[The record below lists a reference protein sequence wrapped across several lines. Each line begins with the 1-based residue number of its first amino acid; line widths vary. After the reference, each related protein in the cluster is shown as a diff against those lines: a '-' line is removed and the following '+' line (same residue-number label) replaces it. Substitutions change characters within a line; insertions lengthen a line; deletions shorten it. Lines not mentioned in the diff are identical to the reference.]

1 MEITMKLIK
10 IFLIISITYISAYS
24 NDILHY
30 YSKVNDRNINIE
42 VGSVFVRTNDF
53 INKLDESSKL
63 ELNNKLNEA
72 KRLINNFKFFEAISL
87 CDKIEPIYRDYYM
100 LYYIRG
106 LAYYKTGDIYYSIL
120 DFKNL
125 LTMYFTE
132 REIYEVVGGF
142 FDSINDYESTIK
154 TYLLAYK
161 IYNETHW
168 LFLAGKTSLKYND
181 IKSANN
187 YFTYCL
193 RVGSGYG
200 FEGFADINILK
211 NQYSDALN
219 NYSNAYKSYASYGNN
234 QADMERLNSKISN
247 VIVQSELYNWNH
259 NLENGEF
266 EKATNILN
274 NLHSYSR
281 DFPEINLATAK
292 THFKMGNYQMSKN
305 MLNRFISVNK
315 TFDEAYA
322 ILSQIYLYENNEK
335 NAIEI
340 LERGLEYS
348 YNKPRLYETLANM
361 LYNAGY
367 SYYPNKIISQI
378 IDMYN
383 ISDENKIEYSKYLIS
398 KKEYYKAREL
408 LRQINTYKS
417 TVDSVLE
424 SIEFNIILDKAE
436 SLNEN
441 GYYVDIMELLSGYK
455 FKGYEEQIRIGYIA
469 NSYYKLGSIDKGIN
483 ILKELFEA
491 NSISVNNVIL
501 LRELLKIRI
510 SNDNYAQSQKDKDM
524 ADIQSTLF
532 WEDDLKSNPRLITD
546 KIYEFIKYN
555 KYDEALAYIEQLKI
569 KNYDIDYIKK
579 IESIVYGYYATFLYD
594 NRQYDKA
601 KSVSNLAIRRNKDNY
616 DAIAIK
622 NQIYIDVYLNSV
634 GNYNNIDAYV
644 KLSDIRKEVL
654 NISPAYIDNMIN
666 LAEALIY
673 EYNIEGYNIINN
685 ILKYIDINGA
695 RDSLLGRIYNKSG
708 LYNYSVQAYDRASK
722 YIEVDL
728 LDRIE
733 SVIKIDNY
741 NISSINFNQKRKARD
756 YYAIS
761 KLYVKMNNYRE
772 AMNSI
777 QHAILNDNLNLDY
790 RYQLGL
796 INERTGNIK
805 DSLDYYEYIIK
816 NNKNHA
822 AANYRMAVIY
832 SDYLRDYK
840 LAYDYALNYVSLVP
854 NDYSGYEL
862 LGKIYKNRA
871 DSLLEN
877 NIENLLNDSLV
888 SYKTASKKAIWG
900 KDKEAKKNIEI
911 EIQNILNRL
920 LK

>member
-1 MEITMKLIK
+1 MKLTK
-10 IFLIISITYISAYS
+10 ILFIILITYISAYS

-42 VGSVFVRTNDF
+42 IGSVFVKTNNF
-53 INKLDESSKL
+53 INKLDDSSKL
-63 ELNNKLNEA
+63 ELNNKLNDA
-72 KRLINNFKFFEAISL
+72 KRLIDNFKFFEAIAL
-87 CDKIEPIYRDYYM
+87 CNELEPIYRDYYM

-106 LAYYKTGDIYYSIL
+106 LAYYKTGDIYYSTL
-120 DFKNL
+120 DFNKL
-125 LTMYFTE
+125 LTMYFNDK
-132 REIYEVVGGF
+132 EIYEIVGGF

-154 TYLLAYK
+154 TYLIAYK
-161 IYNETHW
+161 IYNETYW

-181 IKSANN
+181 IKSANS

-193 RVGSGYG
+193 KVGSGYG
-200 FEGFADINILK
+200 FEGFADINLLQ
-211 NQYSDALN
+211 NQYTDALN
-219 NYSNAYKSYASYGNN
+219 NYSNAYKSYSSYGNN
-234 QADMERLNSKISN
+234 QTDIQRLNSKISN
-247 VIVQSELYNWNH
+247 VIVQSELYNWNY
-259 NLENGEF
+259 NLENREF

-274 NLHSYSR
+274 NLSDYSK
-281 DFPEINLATAK
+281 DFPEINLALAK
-292 THFKMGNYQMSKN
+292 THFRIGNYQISKN
-305 MLNRFISVNK
+305 MLNRFIYENK

-322 ILSQIYLYENNEK
+322 ILAQIYLYENNER
-335 NAIEI
+335 NAIKI
-340 LERGLEYS
+340 LEKGLEYS

-367 SYYPNKIISQI
+367 YYYPNKIISQI
-378 IDMYN
+378 IDIYN

-408 LRQINTYKS
+408 LRQINSYKS
-417 TVDSVLE
+417 TVDEILE
-424 SIEFNIILDKAE
+424 LIGFNIILDKAE

-455 FKGYEEQIRIGYIA
+455 FKGYEEQLRIGYIA
-469 NSYYKLGSIDKGIN
+469 NSYYKLGSIDKAIN
-483 ILKELFEA
+483 ILKELFDA
-491 NSISVNNVIL
+491 NSISINNVVL
-501 LRELLKIRI
+501 LRDLLKIRI
-510 SNDNYAQSQKDKDM
+510 SNNNYAQTQKDKDM
-524 ADIQSTLF
+524 AYIQSTIF
-532 WEDDLKSNPRLITD
+532 WEEDLNSNTQLITD
-546 KIYEFIKYN
+546 KIYDFIKNN

-594 NRQYDKA
+594 NRQFDKA

-622 NQIYIDVYLNSV
+622 NQVYVDIYLNSV

-654 NISPAYIDNMIN
+654 NISPAYIENMIK
-666 LAEALIY
+666 LAEALVY
-673 EYNIEGYNIINN
+673 EYNIEGYDIINN
-685 ILKYIDINGA
+685 IFKYIDINGA
-695 RDSLLGRIYNKSG
+695 RDSLLGRIYNKSR
-708 LYNYSVQAYDRASK
+708 LYNYSANAYGRASK
-722 YIEVDL
+722 YIKVDL
-728 LDRIE
+728 LNRIE

-756 YYAIS
+756 FYALS
-761 KLYVKMNNYRE
+761 KLYVKINNYRE

-790 RYQLGL
+790 RYQLGI
-796 INERTGNIK
+796 INEKMGNTK
-805 DSLDYYEYIIK
+805 EALDYYEYVIK

-822 AANYRMAVIY
+822 AANYRAAIIY
-832 SDYLRDYK
+832 LDYMRNYK
-840 LAYDYALNYVSLVP
+840 LAYDYVLNYISLLP

-871 DSLLEN
+871 ESLLEN
-877 NIENLLNDSLV
+877 NIENLLNNSLV
-888 SYKTASKKAIWG
+888 SYKTASDKAIWG
-900 KDKEAKKNIEI
+900 KDKDAKKNIEI
-911 EIQNILNRL
+911 EIQNILNKL